1 MISSKSAKLKIK
13 VIQKFRP
20 LELLESIVKIYA
32 CMKDNQGF
40 IEEVVK
46 DARSFHV
53 ENFEKVVS
61 LVEV

>member
-1 MISSKSAKLKIK
+1 
-13 VIQKFRP
+13 
-20 LELLESIVKIYA
+20 
-32 CMKDNQGF
+32 MKDNQGF

-61 LVEV
+61 LVEVWNKL